1 MPRTNAISAKEFV
14 NFSSPS
20 KSTKIMLVRHM
31 ADAGKQKKEKSS
43 FSLWRGSRA
52 GEKTR
57 LFIFRTCK
65 LDCRKLTDANAE
77 RQANEDDLKIVLRKW
92 NENNADACH
101 KQGIIV
107 QTHNGHSIQ
116 NWNIAKGALL

>member
-1 MPRTNAISAKEFV
+1 
-14 NFSSPS
+14 
-20 KSTKIMLVRHM
+20 M
-31 ADAGKQKKEKSS
+31 ARKSS
-43 FSLWRGSRA
+43 GRKDENRP
-52 GEKTR
+52 
-57 LFIFRTCK
+57 FIFRTCK

-116 NWNIAKGALL
+116 NWNIAKGALLYEICDHPEQQSTERVRYADERQEQSAFRLRDQSVAIWVEK